1 MGALRNLIKRLAAS
15 KGGNAAMIVA
25 LGMPAMIGGAGFAVD
40 TAQWYMWKRELQHA
54 VDQAAI
60 AGAWAL
66 ANPDSADT
74 YETRANQEFD
84 GNLAKVSDFA
94 SEPVIALAGFAGGT
108 DNSVVVTATASKP
121 LPFSSFL
128 TGNAATIRAT
138 AQASFA
144 EGGAFNAC
152 LVSLA
157 EDGTGT
163 SIGGNATVRAQCG
176 LAALSCSGKVDP
188 VTGEPDGP
196 PAIEIDGS
204 ATVDTQSIVA
214 CGAIDNP
221 DENEDEVTENV
232 STLEDI
238 YKDLD
243 PPDNPTPRT
252 YDCTGNGKNSQASLL
267 PGTYQGLVV
276 SCTTT
281 LSGGIYVIDGGVL
294 DLAAN
299 YNVTGLGVMF
309 VLKNGARIK
318 FGGNGNGNSIN
329 LTPMQASDFI
339 GTPYAGNADQYAG
352 MLVFE
357 HRDNNPPSPQHQLNG
372 NSNSVME
379 GIVYLPSGTMTVLG
393 TADVTAQCLQIS
405 AHRIVI
411 GGNAVLETFCPVDES
426 LSVGSGEAGVRL
438 VR

>member
-1 MGALRNLIKRLAAS
+1 MGALRKLIKRFAAS

-60 AGAWAL
+60 AGAWAM
-66 ANPDSADT
+66 ANDSADT
-74 YETRANQEFD
+74 YDTRANQEFD
-84 GNLAKVSDFA
+84 VNLAKVSDFA
-94 SEPVIALAGFAGGT
+94 SEPTIALAGFAGGT
-108 DNSVVVTATASKP
+108 DNSVVVSATASKP

-144 EGGAFNAC
+144 AGGAFNAC

-157 EDGTGT
+157 EDGVGT
-163 SIGGNATVRAQCG
+163 EIGGNATVRAQCG
-176 LAALSCSGKVDP
+176 LAALSCD
-188 VTGEPDGP
+188 D

-204 ATVDTQSIVA
+204 ATVETQSIVA
-214 CGAIDNP
+214 CGSIENP
-221 DENEDEVTENV
+221 EENEDEVTENV
-232 STLEDI
+232 TTLEDI
-238 YKDLD
+238 YKDLE
-243 PPDNPTPRT
+243 PPDNPTART
-252 YDCTGNGKNSQASLL
+252 YNCSGSGQNRQASLL

-276 SCTTT
+276 SCRTT
-281 LSGGIYVIDGGVL
+281 LSSGIYVIDGGVL

-318 FGGNGNGNSIN
+318 FGGSGNGNRIN

-339 GTPYAGNADQYAG
+339 GTAYADRADQYAG

-357 HRDNNPPSPQHQLNG
+357 HRDNNPPNPQHQLNG

-411 GGNAVLETFCPVDES
+411 GGNAFLETFCPVDSS

-438 VR
+438 VA

>member
-1 MGALRNLIKRLAAS
+1 MSPLRNLIKRLVAS
-15 KGGNAAMIVA
+15 RSGNAAMIVA

-66 ANPDSADT
+66 ANDSADT

-84 GNLAKVSDFA
+84 VNLAKVSDFA
-94 SEPVIALAGFAGGT
+94 SEPSIALASFAGGT
-108 DNSVVVTATASKP
+108 DNSVVVSATASKP

-144 EGGAFNAC
+144 AGGAFNAC

-157 EDGTGT
+157 EDGAGT
-163 SIGGNATVRAQCG
+163 QIGGNATVNAQCG
-176 LAALSCSGKVDP
+176 LAALSCD
-188 VTGEPDGP
+188 D
-196 PAIEIDGS
+196 PAIVIDGS
-204 ATVDTQSIVA
+204 STVNTQSIVA
-214 CGAIDNP
+214 CGSIDNP
-221 DENEDEVTENV
+221 DENEDEVTEGV
-232 STLEDI
+232 KSLEDI

-252 YDCTGNGKNSQASLL
+252 YNCTGKGKNSQASLL

-281 LSGGIYVIDGGVL
+281 LSSGIYVIDGGVL

-309 VLKNGARIK
+309 VLKNGARMK

-329 LTPMQASDFI
+329 LTPMQSSDFI
-339 GTPYAGNADQYAG
+339 GTAYEANADRYAG

-411 GGNAVLETFCPVDES
+411 SGNAFLETFCPVDDS
-426 LSVGSGEAGVRL
+426 LSVGSGSPGVRL
-438 VR
+438 VK

>member
-1 MGALRNLIKRLAAS
+1 MGAVRNLFQQLAQS
-15 KGGNAAMIVA
+15 KCGNAAMIVA
-25 LGMPAMIGGAGFAVD
+25 LGVPAMIGGAGFAVD

-66 ANPDSADT
+66 TDNDSAAT
-74 YETRANQEFD
+74 YEKRANQEFAI
-84 GNLAKVSDFA
+84 NLSKVVDFA
-94 SEPVIALAGFAGGT
+94 SEPTISLASFAGGNA
-108 DNSVVVTATASKP
+108 NSVVVTATASKP
-121 LPFSSFL
+121 LPFSNFL
-128 TGNAATIRAT
+128 TGSAATIRAT

-144 EGGAFNAC
+144 EGATYNAC

-163 SIGGNATVRAQCG
+163 SIGGNAIVRAQCG
-176 LAALSCSGKVDP
+176 LAALSCD
-188 VTGEPDGP
+188 D
-196 PAIEIDGS
+196 PAIVIDGS
-204 ATVDTQSIVA
+204 ATVETQSIVA
-214 CGAIDNP
+214 CGSIDNP
-221 DENEDEVTENV
+221 DTNEDEVTEGV
-232 STLEDI
+232 ESLEDI
-238 YKDLD
+238 YKDLE

-252 YDCTGNGKNSQASLL
+252 YNCTGNGQNKQASLL

-281 LSGGIYVIDGGVL
+281 LASGIYVIDGGVL
-294 DLAAN
+294 DLSAN

-309 VLKNGARIK
+309 VLKNGARLK
-318 FGGNGNGNSIN
+318 FGGSGNSNGIT
-329 LTPMQASDFI
+329 LTPMQASDFF
-339 GTPYAGNADQYAG
+339 GTPYEPQADQYAG

-357 HRDNNPPSPQHQLNG
+357 HRDNNPPSPAHQLNG

-393 TADVTAQCLQIS
+393 TSDVTAQCLQIS

-411 GGNAVLETFCPVDES
+411 SGHAVLETFCPIDETQ
-426 LSVGSGEAGVRL
+426 SVGSSQAAVRL
-438 VR
+438 VK

>member
-1 MGALRNLIKRLAAS
+1 MRAISALFKRLSGANS
-15 KGGNAAMIVA
+15 GNAAMIVA
-25 LGMPAMIGGAGFAVD
+25 LGVPAMIGGAGFAVD

-66 ANPDSADT
+66 TDDDSAAT
-74 YETRANQEFD
+74 YQTRANQEFD
-84 GNLAKVSDFA
+84 INLSKVVDFA
-94 SEPVIALAGFAGGT
+94 SDPTISLADYAGGT
-108 DNSVVVTATASKP
+108 QNSVVVTATASRS

-157 EDGTGT
+157 EDGIGT
-163 SIGGNATVRAQCG
+163 EIGGNATVRAQCG
-176 LAALSCSGKVDP
+176 LAALSCD
-188 VTGEPDGP
+188 D

-204 ATVDTQSIVA
+204 ATVETQSIVA
-214 CGAIDNP
+214 CGSIDNP
-221 DENEDEVTENV
+221 AANEDEVTEGV
-232 STLEDI
+232 ESLEDI
-238 YKDLD
+238 YKDLE
-243 PPDNPTPRT
+243 PPDNPTART
-252 YDCTGNGKNSQASLL
+252 YKCTGNGNNKQASLQ

-276 SCTTT
+276 KCRTT
-281 LSGGIYVIDGGVL
+281 LSSGIYVIDGGEL

-299 YNVTGLGVMF
+299 YDVTGLGVMF
-309 VLKNGARIK
+309 VLKNGARLK
-318 FGGNGNGNSIN
+318 FGGSGNGNSIN
-329 LTPMQASDFI
+329 LTPMEASDFA
-339 GTPYAGNADQYAG
+339 GTPYAADADKYAG

-357 HRDNNPPSPQHQLNG
+357 HRDNNPSNPGHQLNG

-393 TADVTAQCLQIS
+393 TADVSAQCLQIS

-411 GGNAVLETFCPVDES
+411 GGNAFLETFCPVEDA
-426 LSVGSGEAGVRL
+426 LSVGAGAAGIRL
-438 VR
+438 VK